1 MKKLSFIIIF
11 LILFVF
17 WFWSKNGIKINTK
30 IIKKNSLIKIYFDNY
45 LLGSVQDIS
54 FEEKKLKIDFSKQDL
69 DSKYFNNKPKTEK
82 NNIFLAKN
90 NYELNFVLTN
100 PFTVRLNFEGNKP
113 YVFYFNPY
121 RHLNSGWEDK
131 FNILENKVN
140 NQVKISFINGIR
152 WIFWIILKP
161 FPFIVPIFV
170 LLFLLNHQIKKYPK
184 NKKNVLFKIDVFIPL
199 VISIISFIWSR
210 YLMVNYL
217 GDAPH
222 VPDSVS
228 YVVLSK
234 IISSGKFTIPYSDIP
249 NFIKIDQIKD
259 YFFHYFETNQSC
271 LFIPYLLGHPLIL
284 SLGNVFG
291 IINYIPPFIGALTL
305 LLVYIVSYYL
315 TKSRIFSI
323 ISMLLCLASPFFQ
336 TQTIDYMSHNS
347 AAFFILI
354 SILPIFINN
363 KNAKIF
369 LLTGFFQGMLF
380 NTRPLTFAATFFIIT
395 LYLISEYFEEKE
407 LKQTLARFFYIFLG
421 LLIPL
426 FIFFYYNFITSN
438 NILTTPYQYHGILNK
453 VGFGNDFKIGYG
465 LLNTFSNLTVFSLFF
480 LKNYYVSFFPLLLSF
495 LLLPFSRK
503 LVKKIIFLQF
513 LSLSIIG
520 AWTLFDGN
528 FFMYGPRFIYE
539 SVPVLTILYGSTFY
553 ILYNAFKHTKWK
565 IIPYLIFFIYFIN
578 VFSFELS
585 WIGKKRA
592 EYAGIVFVPSNIYE
606 LKGFNESDARLLD
619 IYNKNVNKNKVFL
632 LKKCEENWWCF
643 SGIWLNKYPLNKSK
657 PLFLTL
663 PDNYKENIKNAE
675 IIDWNK
681 L

>member
-1 MKKLSFIIIF
+1 MKKWFLLIIF
-11 LILFVF
+11 PILFIC
-17 WFWSKNGIKINTK
+17 WFWSKDGIQVKTK
-30 IIKKNSLIKIYFDNY
+30 IIKKDSYIKIYFDNY
-45 LLGSVQDIS
+45 LLGSAQDNS
-54 FEEKKLKIDFSKQDL
+54 LEDKKLTVNFSKQDL
-69 DSKYFNNKPKTEK
+69 DSKYFNNQPKTDK
-82 NNIFLAKN
+82 NNIIITKK
-90 NYELNFVLTN
+90 NYELELQLAN
-100 PFTVRLNFEGNKP
+100 PFAVRLNFEGNHP
-113 YVFYFNPY
+113 YLFYFNPY

-131 FNILENKVN
+131 SGVLANTKNY
-140 NQVKISFINGIR
+140 QVQISFINGIR

-170 LLFLLNHQIKKYPK
+170 LLFLLNYQIKKYPK
-184 NKKNVLFKIDVFIPL
+184 NKNNTSFKKIIFIP
-199 VISIISFIWSR
+199 VIIAMISFTWSR

-228 YVVLSK
+228 YIVLSK
-234 IISSGKFTIPYSDIP
+234 IISNGKFIIPYSDIP

-259 YFFHYFETNQSC
+259 YFFHYFETNQSG

-291 IINYIPPFIGALTL
+291 MINYIPPLIGALTL

-323 ISMLLCLASPFFQ
+323 ISMSLCLASPFFQ

-347 AAFFILI
+347 ASLFILI
-354 SILPIFINN
+354 SILPIFIDK
-363 KNAKIF
+363 KNTKYY

-380 NTRPLTFAATFFIIT
+380 NTRPLTFVASFFIIIF
-395 LYLISEYFEEKE
+395 YLISKYFEEKK
-407 LKQTLARFFYIFLG
+407 LKHTLLKLLFIFLG
-421 LLIPL
+421 FLIPL
-426 FIFFYYNFITSN
+426 FIFFYYNFLTSN
-438 NILTTPYQYHGILNK
+438 NIFITPYQYHGILNK

-495 LLLPFSRK
+495 LLLPFSGK

-513 LSLSIIG
+513 LSLSIIS

-539 SVPVLTILYGSTFY
+539 SVPILTILYGSTFY

-565 IIPYLIFFIYFIN
+565 NIFYLIFIIYFIN
-578 VFSFELS
+578 IFSFELS
-585 WIGKKRA
+585 WIGKRQA
-592 EYAGIVFVPSNIYE
+592 EYTGIVFVPSNIFE
-606 LKGFNESDARLLD
+606 LNGFNESDQRFLN
-619 IYNKNVNKNKVFL
+619 IYNKKINQNKIFL
-632 LKKCEENWWCF
+632 MKKCENWWCH
-643 SGIWLNKYPLNKSK
+643 SGFWLNQYPLNRSR
-657 PLFLTL
+657 PFFLSL
-663 PDNYKENIKNAE
+663 PDNYTNNIKNAE
-675 IIDWNK
+675 IIDWNG

>member
-45 LLGSVQDIS
+45 LLGSAQDIS
-54 FEEKKLKIDFSKQDL
+54 SEEKKLKIDFSKQDL
-69 DSKYFNNKPKTEK
+69 DSKYFNNQPKTEK
-82 NNIFLAKN
+82 NNIFLAKD

-131 FNILENKVN
+131 FNVLENKVN
-140 NQVKISFINGIR
+140 TQVQISFINGIK
-152 WIFWIILKP
+152 WIVWIILKP
-161 FPFIVPIFV
+161 FPLLIPIFI
-170 LLFLLNHQIKKYPK
+170 LFFIIFKKIK
-184 NKKNVLFKIDVFIPL
+184 NDLKNVKPIFLKKIILIPL
-199 VISIISFIWSR
+199 VLMIVSFCWSR
-210 YLMVNYL
+210 YLMANYL
-217 GDAPH
+217 KDTPH

-228 YVVLSK
+228 YVVLGK
-234 IISSGKFTIPYSDIP
+234 IISSGKLTVPFSDIP
-249 NFIKIDQIKD
+249 SFIKAGEIKD
-259 YFFHYFETNQSC
+259 YFFHWFRSSKNG
-271 LFIPYLLGHPLIL
+271 LFVPYLLGHPLVL
-284 SLGNVFG
+284 ALGNVLG
-291 IINYIPPFIGALTL
+291 LMKYAPPLVGSITL
-305 LLVYIVSYYL
+305 LFIFVISFYL
-315 TKSRIFSI
+315 TKSLLFSI
-323 ISMLLCLASPFFQ
+323 ISMLLCLFSPFFQ

-347 AAFFILI
+347 ASLFILI
-354 SILPIFINN
+354 SILPIFIDK
-363 KNAKIF
+363 KNTKYY

-380 NTRPLTFAATFFIIT
+380 NTRPLIFIASFFIII
-395 LYLISEYFEEKE
+395 LYLVIEYFEEKK
-407 LKQTLARFFYIFLG
+407 LKHTLLKLLFIFLG
-421 LLIPL
+421 FLIPL

-465 LLNTFSNLTVFSLFF
+465 LLNSFSNLAVFSLFF
-480 LKNYYVSFFPLLLSF
+480 MKNYYFSFFPLLLSF
-495 LLLPFSRK
+495 LLLPFSGE

-520 AWTLFDGN
+520 VWTLYDGN

-565 IIPYLIFFIYFIN
+565 IISYLIFFIYFIN

-585 WIGKKRA
+585 WLGKKQT
-592 EYAGIVFVPSNIYE
+592 EYTGITYVPSNINE
-606 LKGFNESDARLLD
+606 LKNFNSVDDRFSKK
-619 IYNKNVNKNKVFL
+619 ISNRSYKIFL
-632 LKKCEENWWCF
+632 MKKCENWWCS
-643 SGIWLNKYPLNKSK
+643 SGFWLNQYPLNKSR
-657 PLFLTL
+657 PLFLSL
-663 PDNYKENIKNAE
+663 PDNYKNEIKNAE
-675 IIDWNK
+675 IIDWNE